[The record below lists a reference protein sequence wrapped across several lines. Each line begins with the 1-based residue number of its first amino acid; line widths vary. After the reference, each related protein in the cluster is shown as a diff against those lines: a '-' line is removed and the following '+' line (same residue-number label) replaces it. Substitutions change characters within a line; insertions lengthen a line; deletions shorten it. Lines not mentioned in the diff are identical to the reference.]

1 MIKKR
6 YFGLILILSGWLLT
20 AHAIA
25 TEAGWIN
32 HFDGSPENY
41 LIKRGDETV
50 PVAVFRVLQVGDQ
63 IALKQ
68 GQHPITLSLRGGT
81 QRVEVTPEN
90 SPYQVDAQS
99 EVPEELA
106 ELWAW
111 TKQRLSEWRELT
123 QPLRSGESNDA
134 EPPHDIVMP
143 LLENVTSPAHL
154 VAGER
159 PLHLQWYGGQPSYTV
174 HIKQRRKFLLT
185 QNSFTT
191 VIETEKMAF
200 NVRPNKP
207 YQSYRV
213 IVRSNAENQMFTG
226 GFRVVTAAPELTK
239 PTALETTKLP
249 ADFLKTVQAAWLATQ
264 EEGKWIFEAYQ
275 QAAELPEYRPAIL
288 LKEVLARG
296 KEKQVRRGIRG

>member
-1 MIKKR
+1 MRKKL

-20 AHAIA
+20 AHAMA

-32 HFDGSPENY
+32 DFDGSPENY
-41 LIKRGDETV
+41 MIKRGDETV
-50 PVAVFRVLQVGDQ
+50 PVAVFMVLQVGDE
-63 IALKQ
+63 ISLKQ
-68 GQHPITLSLRGGT
+68 GPHPITLSLRGGT
-81 QRVEVTPEN
+81 QTVEVTPEN

-99 EVPEELA
+99 QVPEELT

-123 QPLRSGESNDA
+123 QSLISGESSDA

-143 LLENVTSPAHL
+143 LLENVNHPAHL
-154 VAGER
+154 IAGER

-185 QNSFTT
+185 QKSFTT
-191 VIETEKMAF
+191 AIETEKMAF

-213 IVRSNAENQMFTG
+213 IVRDTEDQMFIG
-226 GFRVVTAAPELTK
+226 GFRVVSTAPDMTK
-239 PTALETTKLP
+239 PTALETMKLP

-275 QAAELPEYRPAIL
+275 QAAELPGYRPAIL